1 VDTDYRVAIDVR
13 VFEGA
18 LGGEV
23 VLETSWAVLDDRA
36 GRVVQTRQVSYRGVA
51 QGDGYD
57 AYAAA
62 LSALLGQLGDDLA
75 AVIGG
80 LPRPGG

>member
-1 VDTDYRVAIDVR
+1 MKEARRIREESRPRPGSASAD
-13 VFEGA
+13 E
-18 LGGEV
+18 
-23 VLETSWAVLDDRA
+23 SWAVLDDRA
-36 GRVVQTRQVSYRGVA
+36 GRVVQTRQASYRGVA